1 MEAFENSEFA
11 QMPHKGTPIRYG
23 WKPPVRNR
31 QQGVEVGL
39 AGKPRSGCSQKI
51 SPHCIWV
58 ICKQEIFSAT
68 QHNQRLGCRL
78 YDSLVEWL
86 VVYQL
91 G

>member
-1 MEAFENSEFA
+1 MGASENSEFA
-11 QMPHKGTPIRYG
+11 QM
-23 WKPPVRNR
+23 
-31 QQGVEVGL
+31 QGVEVGL

-51 SPHCIWV
+51 SPRRIWG
-58 ICKQEIFSAT
+58 ICKQEIFYAT